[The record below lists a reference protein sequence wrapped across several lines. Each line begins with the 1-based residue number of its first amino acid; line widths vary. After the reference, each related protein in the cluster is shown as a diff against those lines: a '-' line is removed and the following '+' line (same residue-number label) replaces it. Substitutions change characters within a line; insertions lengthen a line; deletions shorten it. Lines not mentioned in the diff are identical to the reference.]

1 MNAHSGVDDKFC
13 GEVMVGKTAKGSS
26 FADKMKQVFSMQN
39 MFPRKNNESNENK
52 KEKKD
57 DTKDLER
64 GDQIDGLKI
73 FETFVLY

>member
-1 MNAHSGVDDKFC
+1 
-13 GEVMVGKTAKGSS
+13 MVGKTTKGSS

-39 MFPRKNNESNENK
+39 MFPRKNKKSNENK

-57 DTKDLER
+57 DTKHLER